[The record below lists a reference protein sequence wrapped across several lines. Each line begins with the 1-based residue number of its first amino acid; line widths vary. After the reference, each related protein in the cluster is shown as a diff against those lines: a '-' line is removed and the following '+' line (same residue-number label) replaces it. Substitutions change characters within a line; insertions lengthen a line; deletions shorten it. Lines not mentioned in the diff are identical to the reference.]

1 MAIEEEKIKEFEDKY
16 KKILLENPSELV
28 STMLS
33 TINTNHIRICR

>member
-28 STMLS
+28 STILS
-33 TINTNHIRICR
+33 NINTKRIRICR